1 MVHVL
6 EDFFP
11 LEKLLY
17 NWKLTRNTII
27 LLYYFPLKDSYL
39 LQYQQIMIFFGH
51 DFNQL
56 YSILTFY
63 NTSIFTL
70 HELIN
75 CMILIWKKY
84 QNIQILYN
92 LRYYTRNCVLPCA
105 VLPKLLPHYWFS
117 LWCMYNIKW
126 KIVYLLKI
134 LVTFYNC
141 IYVDTFHNSCKE
153 NHSDQES

>member
-1 MVHVL
+1 MDICRYGEKSEIL
-6 EDFFP
+6 SKWYMYKKTFFP

-17 NWKLTRNTII
+17 NWKLTCNTII
-27 LLYYFPLKDSYL
+27 LLYDFPLKDSYL

-75 CMILIWKKY
+75 CMILI
-84 QNIQILYN
+84 
-92 LRYYTRNCVLPCA
+92 
-105 VLPKLLPHYWFS
+105 
-117 LWCMYNIKW
+117 
-126 KIVYLLKI
+126 
-134 LVTFYNC
+134 
-141 IYVDTFHNSCKE
+141 
-153 NHSDQES
+153 

>member
-75 CMILIWKKY
+75 CMILI
-84 QNIQILYN
+84 
-92 LRYYTRNCVLPCA
+92 
-105 VLPKLLPHYWFS
+105 
-117 LWCMYNIKW
+117 
-126 KIVYLLKI
+126 
-134 LVTFYNC
+134 
-141 IYVDTFHNSCKE
+141 
-153 NHSDQES
+153 